1 MKKGI
6 RIILIILGILIVI
19 VLMDTIQAKTF
30 DNKPIIK
37 IVEDYN
43 GGDLYQKHKGILVD
57 TYVFTDGT
65 EETVFKWEKYSYHAE
80 NIAD

>member
-1 MKKGI
+1 MKK
-6 RIILIILGILIVI
+6 RINIVLILLFSLMVI
-19 VLMDTIQAKTF
+19 VALDTFQAKAW

-43 GGDLYQKHKGILVD
+43 GGKLYQKHKGVLVD

-65 EETVFKWEKYSYHAE
+65 QKTYFKWTSR
-80 NIAD
+80 N